1 MQQIAHGL
9 ALGLGLAVLAGPSLA
24 QGTDGDPGKWQP
36 GMTAVFAGFLCN
48 QPTDAAYGLVAALDL
63 AEHST
68 IEEFQQIEEPLHC
81 FFSSGP
87 VKFLGRL
94 PNSKVYVDPAKGRFV
109 FVTFD
114 IGGEVTA
121 YGWIAEAFVS
131 DLPYKAPNGG
141 LFL

>member
-1 MQQIAHGL
+1 MKQIAHRF
-9 ALGLGLAVLAGPSLA
+9 ALGLGLAVLAGPTLA
-24 QGTDGDPGKWQP
+24 QGTDGDTGKWQP

-48 QPTDAAYGLVAALDL
+48 QPTDAAYGLVAALEL

-68 IEEFQQIEEPLHC
+68 MEEFQKIEEPLHC

-114 IGGEVTA
+114 IGGQVTA